1 MSIRGTEVIGKMNIT
16 RETVIN
22 DVSTTKQ
29 TGLRV
34 SNSAHTTTDFHS
46 TCIKPH
52 ESLGGINDLEIEGM
66 DAQAKHDVST
76 GYARAATL
84 GVEMKGIKRHG
95 HVHEVL
101 AKPRQTHHT
110 KKRYEPLV
118 VPARASCIIE
128 GEIDHTVH
136 CGQPKKGERQHMR
149 AFTHL
154 AYPWKTMAKGYDT
167 LTSFIAYFLQYDC
180 VDTDKYRS
188 YGLFDG
194 MNDED
199 KTCFAT
205 SIWKHWLKEKD
216 KVTIYFIR
224 KDENYSTNALLF
236 MAENGIDES
245 EWDVTPEKQ
254 AKVISKMYL
263 HGGDDKKYIFEKGFF
278 TKPKTKSM
286 YRKLL
291 MKQMSPDFPSLVNAA
306 VLAELYHVDG
316 IELGRIHSRRSPA
329 DIETI
334 KQLRK
339 QNVQLTEMN
348 VRLKNICKR
357 HVEEKNNEKNKRKP
371 EENSSFSIARPA
383 QKRRKERS
391 AASRFITS

>member
-1 MSIRGTEVIGKMNIT
+1 MEAIGKMNIT
-16 RETVIN
+16 RETEII
-22 DVSTTKQ
+22 DVSTPKQ
-29 TGLRV
+29 TGLRK
-34 SNSAHTTTDFHS
+34 SNSNHTTTDFHS

-52 ESLGGINDLEIEGM
+52 ESLKGINDLEIEEM
-66 DAQAKHDVST
+66 DVQAKLDVST

-118 VPARASCIIE
+118 VPARASCIIKGE
-128 GEIDHTVH
+128 KGEINHTVH

-205 SIWKHWLKEKD
+205 SIWKHWLKEKV

-224 KDENYSTNALLF
+224 MDENYSTNALLF

-291 MKQMSPDFPSLVNAA
+291 MKQMSPDFPALVYAA

-329 DIETI
+329 DIDTI

-391 AASRFITS
+391 AASRWITGD